1 MDQTNRSKPEAL
13 RVGIDLGST
22 TTKIVALAP
31 DSDTIFYSNY
41 ARHHAH
47 LRDSIIHALCLLRE
61 HAGDFPLYIA
71 LTGSGAR
78 PLAEELGLPLAQEV
92 AADAAAIQ
100 MLCPEAQ
107 TIIELGGQDAK
118 VLFFA
123 EDPGTGPKEVA
134 DMRMNGACAGGTGAF
149 IDEMAKILHI
159 PENEMNAAA
168 EKGKTVRDISG
179 RCGVFA
185 RADVQPLLNQGI
197 SRETLALSVFHAIAR
212 QTIGGLARG
221 REMKPPIAL
230 AGGVATNFP
239 VLKQVFAIQLGLKAE
254 EVILPK
260 HPELLA
266 AYGTALT
273 GKTRNGENS
282 PKTAGELILQ
292 LQSGAERVNARRDG
306 TEHGPQYFSDEAEKE
321 TFFVRHPRPE
331 NQVRRIPEGMES
343 IRGFLGMDA
352 GSTTL
357 KFVLTDEQGNLLWS
371 FYAAHQGDPLQVA
384 REGLIE
390 MRDVFRDAGCR
401 LEILSAAA
409 TGYGEQILMKAFRM
423 EKGLVETAAHAAAA
437 LSVAGDISFI
447 LDIGGQDMK
456 AIWMENGVIT
466 RVEVNE
472 ACSSGCGAF
481 LENFAMA
488 FRIPPEKIAEAAFAS
503 QWPAVL
509 GSRCTVFMNSSV
521 ITAQRNGSDPGD
533 LMAGLCRSIIE
544 NVFTKVIRIPDPS
557 ALGNRIF
564 VQGGTFL
571 NDAVLRAMEEY
582 TGKEVIRAPWP
593 GLMGAIGAAIFARKE
608 GVSSFIGLDRLESL
622 TWEREE
628 DVPCPFCE
636 NHCRRSVL
644 RFSTGETLVT
654 QNRCEKGEILE
665 TASTEETRRR
675 LKEAD
680 REAPNLFLIREKLLF
695 QQRECQEVREASGV
709 RIGIPRVLTLW
720 DLYPFWQV
728 FWKSLGFSVLLSP
741 NTNRAIYENGLKAV
755 ASDTECLPAKLV
767 HGHIR
772 WLEDH
777 GADRIFLPAMTAIWS
792 ENTAKTSES
801 MCALVKGMPLVIK
814 NGDNPLKRK
823 GIPLDA
829 PLFHWHSPADR
840 ERQLCRFMR
849 ETFRIHEKETREAIR
864 LGDQAETDFRQ
875 ALCTEGER
883 VEDQVLRGGSFAVIL
898 GARPYQNDPMIHH
911 DLPRMFTRRGIPVLT
926 ADSIRR
932 VTREDL
938 SRLRLDAVNNYHS
951 RLLGAALLAA
961 RSPHLEYVQ
970 MVSFGCGHDA
980 YLTDEITRAMKAVS
994 GKIPLMLKMD
1004 ESDTPGPLRIR
1015 VRSFLET
1022 LKMTSQRVRTPSPLP
1037 PPYPFPFTRQDRKI
1051 RTLLVPNTSHAFSRV
1066 MAAALSREGVRT
1078 ESLPLGRAESIA
1090 LGKRYVHNDCCF
1102 PAQMVIGEALA
1113 ALKSGKYD
1121 IRQTAVG
1128 MAKYVGDCRLT
1139 HYAALLR
1146 KALDDAGFRK
1156 VPIWTND
1163 ETDAHHMHPG
1173 MRMSLA
1179 TQIGLAFSL
1188 PMMDALEALLRR
1200 IRPYEKHQG
1209 ETDQAFEK
1217 GMNALTG
1224 GLAKSGVKGARK
1236 GFTEAVAMMKGVEI
1250 DASLPR
1256 RPRIVI
1262 VGEFLLNFHPG
1273 ANRDIELF
1281 LEKNG
1286 FEIVEARMA
1295 DVIQKSYYYP
1305 WRQMKDDRVSKSPEE
1320 RAYLET
1326 LVRVFRVSHRMTD
1339 RIAGTHPLYEK
1350 APFLDELAK
1359 ESDPVLPGTFD
1370 TGEGILI
1377 PAEIIHHANRGCRY
1391 FMILQP
1397 FGCLPN
1403 HVVGRGM
1410 IRKLQELYPQA
1421 RILALDYDPDVSSTN
1436 IENRLQMLVE
1446 EAQREPV
1453 S

>member
-1 MDQTNRSKPEAL
+1 MDQTNRLKPEAL

-31 DSDTIFYSNY
+31 DSETIFYSDY

-47 LRDSIIHALCLLRE
+47 LRDSLIHALSLLRE
-61 HAGDFPLYIA
+61 QAGEAPLHAA
-71 LTGSGAR
+71 LTGSGAK
-78 PLAEELGLPLAQEV
+78 PLAEELGLPFVQEV
-92 AADAAAIQ
+92 AADAEAVRV
-100 MLCPEAQ
+100 LCPEAQ

-118 VLFFA
+118 VIFFA
-123 EDPGTGPKEVA
+123 EDSPAGPKKIA

-159 PENEMNAAA
+159 PEDEMNAAA
-168 EKGKTVRDISG
+168 ENGKTVRDISG

-185 RADVQPLLNQGI
+185 RSDVQPLLNQGV
-197 SRETLALSVFHAIAR
+197 SRETLALSVFYAIAR

-221 REMKPPIAL
+221 REMRPPIAL
-230 AGGVATNFP
+230 AGGVATSFP
-239 VLKQVFAIQLGLKAE
+239 VLKRVFAEQLELKPE
-254 EVILPK
+254 EVILPE

-266 AYGTALT
+266 AYGAALV
-273 GKTRNGENS
+273 GKTRDQGS
-282 PKTAGELILQ
+282 GTKTAGDLVER
-292 LQSGAERVNARRDG
+292 LQSGAAQANARMDEA
-306 TEHGPQYFSDEAEKE
+306 EHGPLYFADEAEKE
-321 TFFVRHPRPE
+321 AFFARHPQPE
-331 NQVRRIPEGMES
+331 TRVRRIPEGRAS
-343 IRGFLGMDA
+343 LRGILGMDA

-357 KFVLTDEQGNLLWS
+357 KFVLTDEEGTLLWS
-371 FYAAHQGDPLQVA
+371 FYAPHEGDPLQVA

-390 MRDVFRDAGCR
+390 MRDAFRAAGVR
-401 LEILSAAA
+401 LEIVSAAA
-409 TGYGEQILMKAFRM
+409 TGYGEQILMKAFQM
-423 EKGLVETAAHAAAA
+423 EKGLVETAAHATAA
-437 LSVAGDISFI
+437 LSFAGDISFI

-456 AIWMENGVIT
+456 AIWLDRGVIT

-488 FRIPPEKIAEAAFAS
+488 FRIPPEKIAGAAFAS
-503 QWPAVL
+503 PRPAVL

-521 ITAQRNGSDPGD
+521 ITAQRNGSEPGD

-557 ALGNRIF
+557 ALGDRVF

-582 TGKEVIRAPWP
+582 TGKAVIRAPWP
-593 GLMGAIGAAIFARKE
+593 GLMGAIGAAIYARK
-608 GVSSFIGLDRLESL
+608 GGASSFIGLDRLESL
-622 TWEREE
+622 TWKREE

-636 NHCRRSVL
+636 NHCRRSVI

-654 QNRCEKGEILE
+654 QNRCERGEILE
-665 TASTEETRRR
+665 TASAEETRRK
-675 LKEAD
+675 LKEAG
-680 REAPNLFLIREKLLF
+680 REAPNLFRIREELVF
-695 QQRECQEVREASGV
+695 QPRECRAVRAESGV
-709 RIGIPRVLTLW
+709 RIGIPRVLSFW

-728 FWKSLGFSVLLSP
+728 FWKSLGFSVMLSP
-741 NTNRAIYENGLKAV
+741 ATTRAIYESGLKAV

-767 HGHIR
+767 HGQIR
-772 WLEDH
+772 WLEEH
-777 GADRIFLPAMTAIWS
+777 GADRIFLPAMTALWS

-814 NGDNPLKRK
+814 NGDNPRERK

-840 ERQLCRFMR
+840 EKQLCRFMR
-849 ETFRIHEKETREAIR
+849 ETFGIPEKETREAIR
-864 LGDQAETDFRQ
+864 QGDQAQTDFRE
-875 ALCTEGER
+875 ALFTEGAR
-883 VEDQVLRGGSFAVIL
+883 VEEQVIQDGGFAVIL
-898 GARPYQNDPMIHH
+898 GARPYQNDPLIHH
-911 DLPRMFTRRGIPVLT
+911 DLPRMFTRQGIPVLT
-926 ADSIRR
+926 ADAIRR
-932 VTREDL
+932 IFQEDL
-938 SRLRLDAVNNYHS
+938 SNLRLDAVNNYHS
-951 RLLGAALLAA
+951 RLLSAALLAA
-961 RSPHLEYVQ
+961 RSSHLEYVQ

-980 YLTDEITRAMKAVS
+980 YLTDEITRAMGAVS
-994 GKIPLMLKMD
+994 GKIPLMLKLD

-1022 LKMTSQRVRTPSPLP
+1022 LKMTSKQRRDPSPLP
-1037 PPYPFPFTRQDRKI
+1037 PPYPVQFTREDRRI

-1078 ESLPLGRAESIA
+1078 ESLPLGREEAIA

-1102 PAQMVIGEALA
+1102 PAQMVIGEALF

-1121 IRQTAVG
+1121 LDRTAVG
-1128 MAKYVGDCRLT
+1128 IAKYIGDCRLT

-1146 KALDDAGFRK
+1146 KALDDAGFRD

-1163 ETDAHHMHPG
+1163 GADAHHMHPG

-1179 TQIGLAFSL
+1179 TQIDLAFAL

-1200 IRPYEKHQG
+1200 IRPYETHRG
-1209 ETDQAFEK
+1209 DADQAFEK
-1217 GMNALTG
+1217 GLDALTG
-1224 GLAKSGVKGARK
+1224 GLAKSGAAGARK
-1236 GFTEAVAMMKGVEI
+1236 GFAEAVGLMKGVEI
-1250 DASLPR
+1250 DVSLPR
-1256 RPRIVI
+1256 RPQIVI

-1286 FEIVEARMA
+1286 FEIVEARMT
-1295 DVIQKSYYYP
+1295 DVIQKSYYFP
-1305 WRQMKDDRVSKSPEE
+1305 WRQMRDDGVGKTAGE

-1326 LVRVFRVSHRMTD
+1326 LEYALRISHRVTD
-1339 RIAGTHPLYEK
+1339 SIAGKHPLYER
-1350 APFLDELAK
+1350 APSLDELAR
-1359 ESDPVLPGTFD
+1359 ESDPILPGTFD

-1377 PAEIIHHANRGCRY
+1377 PAEIISNANRGCRY

-1410 IRKLQELYPQA
+1410 IRKLQELYPEA
-1421 RILALDYDPDVSSTN
+1421 RILALDYDPDVSPTN
-1436 IENRLQMLVE
+1436 IENRLQILVE
-1446 EAQREPV
+1446 EARREAV

>member
-1 MDQTNRSKPEAL
+1 MEQINRAGTEAL

-31 DSDTIFYSNY
+31 DSDVLFYSDY

-47 LRDSIIHALCLLRE
+47 LRDSLIHALSLLRE
-61 HAGDFPLYIA
+61 QAGEAPLQAA

-78 PLAEELGLPLAQEV
+78 PLAEELGLPLVQEV

-100 MLCPEAQ
+100 VLCPAAQ

-118 VLFFA
+118 VIFFA
-123 EDPGTGPKEVA
+123 EDSPTSSKEVA

-159 PENEMNAAA
+159 PENEMNEAA
-168 EKGKTVRDISG
+168 EKGKAVRDISG

-230 AGGVATNFP
+230 AGGVATHFP
-239 VLKQVFAIQLGLKAE
+239 VLRRVFAEQLELGAD
-254 EVILPK
+254 EVTLPE

-266 AYGTALT
+266 AYGAALA
-273 GKTRNGENS
+273 GKRRDRENT
-282 PKTAGELILQ
+282 PRTAGELISQ
-292 LQSGAERVNARRDG
+292 LQSGAEQARARMDE
-306 TEHGPQYFSDEAEKE
+306 TEHGPEYFSDEAEKGA
-321 TFFVRHPRPE
+321 FLARHPRPE
-331 NQVRRIPEGMES
+331 SRVRRIPEGRES
-343 IRGFLGMDA
+343 LRCYLGMDA

-357 KFVLTDEQGNLLWS
+357 KFVLTDETGNLLWS
-371 FYAAHQGDPLQVA
+371 FYAPHQGDPLQVA

-390 MRDVFRDAGCR
+390 MRDAFRDAGVR
-401 LEILSAAA
+401 AEIVSAAA
-409 TGYGEQILMKAFRM
+409 TGYGEQILMKAFQM

-437 LSVAGDISFI
+437 LSFAGDISFI

-456 AIWMENGVIT
+456 AIWLDRGVIT

-488 FRIPPEKIAEAAFAS
+488 FRIPPENIAEAAFAS
-503 QWPAVL
+503 RRPAVL

-557 ALGNRIF
+557 ALGDRIF

-593 GLMGAIGAAIFARKE
+593 GLMGAIGAAIHARKE
-608 GVSSFIGLDRLESL
+608 GPSSFIGLDRLESL
-622 TWEREE
+622 TWKREE

-654 QNRCEKGEILE
+654 QNRCERGEILE
-665 TASTEETRRR
+665 TADAEETRRK

-680 REAPNLFLIREKLLF
+680 REAPNLFRIREKLVF
-695 QQRECQEVREASGV
+695 QARECRPVRAAGGV
-709 RIGIPRVLTLW
+709 RIGIPRVLSHW

-728 FWKSLGFSVLLSP
+728 FWKSLGFSVLLGP
-741 NTNRAIYENGLKAV
+741 ATTRAIYESGLKAV

-767 HGHIR
+767 HGQIR

-777 GADRIFLPAMTAIWS
+777 GADRIFLPAMTALWS

-801 MCALVKGMPLVIK
+801 MCALVKGMPLVIR
-814 NGDNPLKRK
+814 NGDNPSERK

-849 ETFRIHEKETREAIR
+849 ETFGIPEKETKEAIR
-864 LGDQAETDFRQ
+864 QGDEAQEDFRQ
-875 ALCTEGER
+875 ALWAEGER
-883 VEDQVLRGGSFAVIL
+883 AEEQVIREGGFAVIL
-898 GARPYQNDPMIHH
+898 GARPYQNEPLIHH
-911 DLPRMFTRRGIPVLT
+911 DLPRMFTRLGIPVLT
-926 ADSIRR
+926 ADSVRR
-932 VTREDL
+932 ILREDL
-938 SRLRLDAVNNYHS
+938 GSLRLDAVNNYHS

-980 YLTDEITRAMKAVS
+980 YLTDEITRVMNAIS
-994 GKIPLMLKMD
+994 GKIPLILKLD

-1022 LKMTSQRVRTPSPLP
+1022 LKMTSKQRREPSPLP
-1037 PPYPFPFTRQDRKI
+1037 PPYPVQFTRQDRKI

-1078 ESLPLGRAESIA
+1078 ESLTLGRAEAIA

-1102 PAQMVIGEALA
+1102 PAQIVIGEALA

-1121 IRQTAVG
+1121 PGKTAVG

-1146 KALDDAGFRK
+1146 KALDDAGFQE

-1163 ETDAHHMHPG
+1163 EADAHRMHPG
-1173 MRMSLA
+1173 MRMRLA
-1179 TQIGLAFSL
+1179 TQIDLAFAL
-1188 PMMDALEALLRR
+1188 PMMDAMEALLRR
-1200 IRPYEKHQG
+1200 IRPYEKHPG
-1209 ETDQAFEK
+1209 ETNRAFEK
-1217 GMNALTG
+1217 GMDSLTE
-1224 GLAKSGVKGARK
+1224 GLAKSGVSGARK
-1236 GFTEAVAMMKGVEI
+1236 GFAEAVALLKEVEI
-1250 DASLPR
+1250 DDSLPR

-1286 FEIVEARMA
+1286 FEIVEARMT

-1305 WRQMKDDRVSKSPEE
+1305 WRQMKDDRVAKSPEE

-1326 LVRVFRVSHRMTD
+1326 LVRVFRVSHRVTD
-1339 RIAGTHPLYEK
+1339 RIAGGHPLYEK
-1350 APFLDELAK
+1350 APFLDELAR
-1359 ESDPVLPGTFD
+1359 ESDPILPGTFD

-1377 PAEIIHHANRGCRY
+1377 PAEIVSHANRGIRY

-1446 EAQREPV
+1446 EAWRETV